1 LLPVVWPDFPTAS
14 DRWIGSEVLYDRP
27 PPAVLDRGA
36 SLDDEGDRGG
46 PTLGRLLEGVSRERA
61 RCVRGVP
68 LPERSAEHRALRL
81 AGCGKRR
88 VFPKNEQVILTATL
102 SNRIR
107 VATPSGLVALKLFR
121 LSAHDKADIIALI
134 KIGRVDPSGFQ
145 IPPEK
150 LVALDAL
157 ISEAATD
164 PHPP

>member
-1 LLPVVWPDFPTAS
+1 M
-14 DRWIGSEVLYDRP
+14 
-27 PPAVLDRGA
+27 
-36 SLDDEGDRGG
+36 
-46 PTLGRLLEGVSRERA
+46 LEGVSRERA
-61 RCVRGVP
+61 RCVKGVP
-68 LPERSAEHRALRL
+68 LPERSAEHRALLL

-134 KIGRVDPSGFQ
+134 KTGRVDLSGFQ
-145 IPPEK
+145 IPPEE

-157 ISEAATD
+157 VSEAATD
-164 PHPP
+164 PHPL